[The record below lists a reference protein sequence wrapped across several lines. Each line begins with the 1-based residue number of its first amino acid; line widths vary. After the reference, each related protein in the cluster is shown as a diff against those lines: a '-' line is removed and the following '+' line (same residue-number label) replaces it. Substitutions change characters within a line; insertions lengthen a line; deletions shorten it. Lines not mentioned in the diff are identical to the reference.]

1 MRKKF
6 FVSSL
11 LAAGFGSHDPLQA
24 ALISVTSTGT
34 DDPNHGKLFQ
44 MFRQDHLIT
53 LAGHASHSS
62 HSSHSSG
69 GGGGGGHYSHTSH
82 TSHRSGT
89 GGYETPSYDPQPA
102 YAAPSS
108 PAAPD
113 PPSTSPSRALPVYS
127 NPAEPPSS
135 PPVVLRSLSGRSSL
149 FKTIVLRVQ
158 TALLGQGIFEGP
170 INGVVGPSTRAAL
183 RKFQSNHGLTSTGTI
198 TPETLDALKVSSQ

>member
-11 LAAGFGSHDPLQA
+11 LAAGFGPRDPLQA
-24 ALISVTSTGT
+24 ALTFVTSTGM

-44 MFRQDHLIT
+44 TFRQDHPFT

-69 GGGGGGHYSHTSH
+69 GGGGGGHYSHMSH
-82 TSHRSGT
+82 TSHQSST

-102 YAAPSS
+102 YSAPL
-108 PAAPD
+108 APTE
-113 PPSTSPSRALPVYS
+113 PEAPSTSPPRAVPLYS
-127 NPAEPPSS
+127 DPAKPSS
-135 PPVVLRSLSGRSSL
+135 SPSPSLPSLSGRSSL

-158 TALLGQGIFEGP
+158 TALLGQGIFNGP
-170 INGVVGPSTRAAL
+170 INGIVGPTTRAAL
-183 RKFQSNHGLTSTGTI
+183 RIFQSSHGLTATGTI